1 MKKIVTLILMLCM
14 ILSLSAC
21 GKVEITM
28 QEIYD
33 ANQTKAL
40 LKNHDSVYVRN
51 ESDGEYFDE
60 KYLTQDYI
68 YDYIHDEEFDWVEF
82 TTDDANYYCLNG
94 DYVRF
99 WTITPDGVSSDFAS
113 YRTEYYASAILGA
126 DTVDEIIESVSKK
139 DGRITVTSSMSQK
152 NIEYMAEYGVTAGK
166 FEYVLDAKTREIVA
180 LNGDYTYDDGTGHH
194 VDSEVSY
201 DIDAPERVREFLKYA
216 NETENLRN
224 ITVVS
229 NPGTEKEVSQS
240 IQAAKGL
247 AVDFRYE
254 EEEYVF
260 EVYADAAC
268 TELYDPYVD
277 TDSDQTIYV
286 KWVDAESETPELTL
300 QDIYD
305 ATNIPALLEKHDSV
319 YVLYTEN
326 GEVYQEE
333 YYSKEYCYTFFDGE
347 LYGMESDMASLI
359 TNHSYQYCYD
369 NTYTQ
374 GILLTPDGMVDVGSI
389 FAESSE
395 KTIFSENLLNDTI
408 TSITEKDGNIIVTSV
423 SDSEEIEAMKAE
435 GVTVG
440 EEEYVLDAN
449 TRELISVK
457 SVFFNEAGEE
467 HEGAIYFT
475 YDVEIPEGMEKLTE
489 YAQQTENMRTIT
501 IISNPGTDAEKA
513 ESVQVPKGM
522 VAGLEADMSTDKA
535 FTLYTDAACTQIFN
549 EAPDVNSDV
558 TVYIKWDE

>member
-40 LKNHDSVYVRN
+40 LKNHESVYVRN
-51 ESDGEYFDE
+51 ETDGEYFDE

-82 TTDDANYYCLNG
+82 TTDDANYCCLNG

-139 DGRITVTSSMSQK
+139 DGRITVTSSLSQK
-152 NIEYMAEYGVTAGK
+152 NIEDMAELDVASGK

-180 LNGDYTYDDGTGHH
+180 LNGDYTYDDGTGYH

-247 AVDFRYE
+247 AVGFRYE

-305 ATNIPALLEKHDSV
+305 ASNVAALLKNHESV
-319 YVLYTEN
+319 HILYTGN
-326 GEVYQEE
+326 GEVFQED
-333 YYSKEYCYTFFDGE
+333 YYSKEQNYSFYKGEEFNDEFFMTD
-347 LYGMESDMASLI
+347 
-359 TNHSYQYCYD
+359 HSYYMNSD
-369 NTYTQ
+369 KTVRLV
-374 GILLTPDGMVDVGSI
+374 LLTPSGMAEMKDV
-389 FAESSE
+389 FANEH
-395 KTIFSENLLNDTI
+395 KVNVFSTNLLNDII
-408 TSITEKDGNIIVTSV
+408 TSVTEKDGCIIMTSV
-423 SDSEEIEAMKAE
+423 SDQEEIDSIE
-435 GVTVG
+435 GLVSC
-440 EEEYVLDAN
+440 EEELVLDAK
-449 TRELISVK
+449 TYDLISVK
-457 SVFFNEAGEE
+457 SIFRYEDEVY
-467 HEGAIYFT
+467 EGTTTFT
-475 YDVEIPEGMEKLTE
+475 YDVEIPEIIKTFME
-489 YAQQTENMRTIT
+489 YDQQTEDMRTIT
-501 IISNPGTDAEKA
+501 VVSNPGTEQEKT
-513 ESVQVPKGM
+513 ESVLSPKGLI
-522 VAGLEADMSTDKA
+522 VGLSPEAAYADRT
-535 FTLYTDAACTQIFN
+535 FTLYTDAACTQPLE
-549 EAPDVNSDV
+549 EAPDVNADV

>member
-139 DGRITVTSSMSQK
+139 DGRITVTSSLSQK
-152 NIEYMAEYGVTAGK
+152 NIEDMAEYGVTAGK

-247 AVDFRYE
+247 AVGFRYE

-305 ATNIPALLEKHDSV
+305 ASNVAALLKNHDSV
-319 YVLYTEN
+319 HILYTGN
-326 GEVYQEE
+326 GEVFQED
-333 YYSKEYCYTFFDGE
+333 YYSKEQNYSFYKGEEFNDEFFMTD
-347 LYGMESDMASLI
+347 
-359 TNHSYQYCYD
+359 HSYYMNSD
-369 NTYTQ
+369 KTVRLV
-374 GILLTPDGMVDVGSI
+374 LLTPSGMAEMKDV
-389 FAESSE
+389 FANEH
-395 KTIFSENLLNDTI
+395 KVNVFSTNLLNDII
-408 TSITEKDGNIIVTSV
+408 TSVTEKDGCIIMTSV
-423 SDSEEIEAMKAE
+423 SDQEEIDSIE
-435 GVTVG
+435 GLVSC
-440 EEEYVLDAN
+440 EEELVLDAK
-449 TRELISVK
+449 TYDLISVK
-457 SVFFNEAGEE
+457 SIFRYEDEVY
-467 HEGAIYFT
+467 EGTTTFT
-475 YDVEIPEGMEKLTE
+475 YDVEIPEIIKTFME
-489 YAQQTENMRTIT
+489 YDQQTEDMRTIT
-501 IISNPGTDAEKA
+501 VVSNPGTEQEKT
-513 ESVQVPKGM
+513 ESVLSPKGLI
-522 VAGLEADMSTDKA
+522 VGLSPEAAYADRT
-535 FTLYTDAACTQIFN
+535 FTLYTDAACTQPLE
-549 EAPDVNSDV
+549 EAPDVNADV

>member
-94 DYVRF
+94 DYMRF

-126 DTVDEIIESVSKK
+126 ETVDEIIESVSKK
-139 DGRITVTSSMSQK
+139 DGRITVTSSLSQK

-180 LNGDYTYDDGTGHH
+180 MNGDHTYDNGISLHW
-194 VDSEVSY
+194 DSEVSY

-247 AVDFRYE
+247 AVGFRYE

-305 ATNIPALLEKHDSV
+305 ASNVAALLKNHDSV
-319 YVLYTEN
+319 HILYTGN
-326 GEVYQEE
+326 GEVFQED
-333 YYSKEYCYTFFDGE
+333 YYSKEQNYSFYKGEEFNDEFFMTD
-347 LYGMESDMASLI
+347 
-359 TNHSYQYCYD
+359 HSYYMNSD
-369 NTYTQ
+369 KTVRLV
-374 GILLTPDGMVDVGSI
+374 LLTPSGMAEMKDV
-389 FAESSE
+389 FANEH
-395 KTIFSENLLNDTI
+395 KVNVFSTNLLNDII
-408 TSITEKDGNIIVTSV
+408 TSVTEKDGCIIMTSV
-423 SDSEEIEAMKAE
+423 SDQEEIDSIE
-435 GVTVG
+435 GLVSC
-440 EEEYVLDAN
+440 EEELVLDAK
-449 TRELISVK
+449 TYDLISVK
-457 SVFFNEAGEE
+457 SIFRYEDEVY
-467 HEGAIYFT
+467 EGTTTFT
-475 YDVEIPEGMEKLTE
+475 YDVEIPEIIKTFME
-489 YAQQTENMRTIT
+489 YDQQTEDMRTIT
-501 IISNPGTDAEKA
+501 VVSNPGTEQEKT
-513 ESVQVPKGM
+513 ESVLSPKGLI
-522 VAGLEADMSTDKA
+522 VGLSPEAAYADRT
-535 FTLYTDAACTQIFN
+535 FTLYTDAACTQPLE
-549 EAPDVNSDV
+549 EAPDVNADV

>member
-1 MKKIVTLILMLCM
+1 MKKIVTLILVLCM

-68 YDYIHDEEFDWVEF
+68 YDYIYDEEFDWVEF
-82 TTDDANYYCLNG
+82 TTDDANYCCLNG

-126 DTVDEIIESVSKK
+126 ETVDEIIESVSKK
-139 DGRITVTSSMSQK
+139 DGRITVTSSLSQK

-180 LNGDYTYDDGTGHH
+180 LSGDYTYDDGIGHH

-247 AVDFRYE
+247 TVGFRYE

-260 EVYADAAC
+260 EMYADAAC

-305 ATNIPALLEKHDSV
+305 ASNVAALLKNHDSV
-319 YVLYTEN
+319 HILYTGN
-326 GEVYQEE
+326 GEVFQED
-333 YYSKEYCYTFFDGE
+333 YYSKEQNYSFYKGEEFNDEFFMTD
-347 LYGMESDMASLI
+347 
-359 TNHSYQYCYD
+359 HSYYMNSD
-369 NTYTQ
+369 KTVRLV
-374 GILLTPDGMVDVGSI
+374 LLTPSGMAEMKDV
-389 FAESSE
+389 FANEH
-395 KTIFSENLLNDTI
+395 KVNVFSTNLLNDII
-408 TSITEKDGNIIVTSV
+408 TSVTEKDGCIIMTSV
-423 SDSEEIEAMKAE
+423 SDQEEIDSIE
-435 GVTVG
+435 GLVSC
-440 EEEYVLDAN
+440 EEELVLDAK
-449 TRELISVK
+449 TYDLISVK
-457 SVFFNEAGEE
+457 SIFRYEDEVY
-467 HEGAIYFT
+467 EGTTTFT
-475 YDVEIPEGMEKLTE
+475 YDVEIPEIIKTFME
-489 YAQQTENMRTIT
+489 YDQQTEDMRTIT
-501 IISNPGTDAEKA
+501 VVSNPGTEQEKT
-513 ESVQVPKGM
+513 ESVLSPKGL
-522 VAGLEADMSTDKA
+522 VVGLSPEAAYADRT
-535 FTLYTDAACTQIFN
+535 FTLYTDAACTQPLE
-549 EAPDVNSDV
+549 EAPDVNADV
-558 TVYIKWDE
+558 TVYIKWD

>member
-139 DGRITVTSSMSQK
+139 DGRITVTSSLSQK

-180 LNGDYTYDDGTGHH
+180 LSGDYTYNDGTGNHLE
-194 VDSEVSY
+194 SEVSY

-247 AVDFRYE
+247 AVDFRYG

-305 ATNIPALLEKHDSV
+305 ASNVAALLKNHDSV
-319 YVLYTEN
+319 HILYTGN
-326 GEVYQEE
+326 GEVFQED
-333 YYSKEYCYTFFDGE
+333 YYSKEQNYSFYKGEEFNDEFFMTD
-347 LYGMESDMASLI
+347 
-359 TNHSYQYCYD
+359 HSYYMNSD
-369 NTYTQ
+369 KTVRLV
-374 GILLTPDGMVDVGSI
+374 LLTPSGMAEMKDV
-389 FAESSE
+389 FANEH
-395 KTIFSENLLNDTI
+395 KVNIFSTNLLNDII
-408 TSITEKDGNIIVTSV
+408 TSVTEKDGCIIMTSV
-423 SDSEEIEAMKAE
+423 SDQEEIDSIE
-435 GVTVG
+435 GLVSC
-440 EEEYVLDAN
+440 EEELVLDAK
-449 TRELISVK
+449 TYDLISVK
-457 SVFFNEAGEE
+457 SIFRYEDEVY
-467 HEGAIYFT
+467 EGTTTFT
-475 YDVEIPEGMEKLTE
+475 YDVEIPEIIKTFME
-489 YAQQTENMRTIT
+489 YDQQTEDMRTIT
-501 IISNPGTDAEKA
+501 VVSNPGTEQEKT
-513 ESVQVPKGM
+513 ESVLSPKGLI
-522 VAGLEADMSTDKA
+522 VGLSPEAAYADRT
-535 FTLYTDAACTQIFN
+535 FTLYTDAACTQPLE
-549 EAPDVNSDV
+549 EAPDVNADV

>member
-126 DTVDEIIESVSKK
+126 ETVDEIIESVSKK

-152 NIEYMAEYGVTAGK
+152 NIEYTAEYGVTAGK

-180 LNGDYTYDDGTGHH
+180 MNGDYTYDDGIGHH

-305 ATNIPALLEKHDSV
+305 ASNVAALLKNHDSV
-319 YVLYTEN
+319 HILYTGN
-326 GEVYQEE
+326 GEVFQED
-333 YYSKEYCYTFFDGE
+333 YYSKEQNYSFYKGEEFNDEFFMTD
-347 LYGMESDMASLI
+347 
-359 TNHSYQYCYD
+359 HSYYMNSD
-369 NTYTQ
+369 KTVRLV
-374 GILLTPDGMVDVGSI
+374 LLTPSGMAEMKDV
-389 FAESSE
+389 FANEH
-395 KTIFSENLLNDTI
+395 KVNVFSTNLLNDII
-408 TSITEKDGNIIVTSV
+408 TSVTEKDGCIIMTSV
-423 SDSEEIEAMKAE
+423 SDQEEIDSIE
-435 GVTVG
+435 GLVSC
-440 EEEYVLDAN
+440 EEELVLDAK
-449 TRELISVK
+449 TYDLISVK
-457 SVFFNEAGEE
+457 SIFRYEDEVY
-467 HEGAIYFT
+467 EGTTTFT
-475 YDVEIPEGMEKLTE
+475 YDVEIPEIIKTFME
-489 YAQQTENMRTIT
+489 YDQQTEDMRTIT
-501 IISNPGTDAEKA
+501 VVSNPGTEQEKT
-513 ESVQVPKGM
+513 ESVLSPKGLI
-522 VAGLEADMSTDKA
+522 VGLSPEAAYADRT
-535 FTLYTDAACTQIFN
+535 FTLYTDAACTQPLE
-549 EAPDVNSDV
+549 EAPDVNADV

>member
-40 LKNHDSVYVRN
+40 LKNHESVYVRN
-51 ESDGEYFDE
+51 ETDGEYFDE

-82 TTDDANYYCLNG
+82 TTDDANYCCLNG

-126 DTVDEIIESVSKK
+126 ETVDEIIESVSKK
-139 DGRITVTSSMSQK
+139 DGRITVTSSLSQK
-152 NIEYMAEYGVTAGK
+152 NIEDMAEYGVTAGK

-180 LNGDYTYDDGTGHH
+180 LNGDYTYDDGTGYH

-247 AVDFRYE
+247 AVGFRYE
-254 EEEYVF
+254 GEEYVF

-305 ATNIPALLEKHDSV
+305 ASNVAALLKNHDSV
-319 YVLYTEN
+319 HILYTGN
-326 GEVYQEE
+326 GEVFQED
-333 YYSKEYCYTFFDGE
+333 YYSKEQNYSFYKGEEFNDEFFMTD
-347 LYGMESDMASLI
+347 
-359 TNHSYQYCYD
+359 HSYYMNSD
-369 NTYTQ
+369 K
-374 GILLTPDGMVDVGSI
+374 IVRLVLLTPSGMAEMKDV
-389 FAESSE
+389 FANEH
-395 KTIFSENLLNDTI
+395 KVNVFSTNLLNDII
-408 TSITEKDGNIIVTSV
+408 TSVTEKDGYIIMTSV
-423 SDSEEIEAMKAE
+423 SDQEEIDSIE
-435 GVTVG
+435 GLVSC
-440 EEEYVLDAN
+440 EEELVLDAK
-449 TRELISVK
+449 TYDLISVK
-457 SVFFNEAGEE
+457 SIFRYEDEVY
-467 HEGAIYFT
+467 EGTTTFT
-475 YDVEIPEGMEKLTE
+475 YDVEIPEIIKTFME
-489 YAQQTENMRTIT
+489 YDQQTEDMRTIT
-501 IISNPGTDAEKA
+501 VVSNPGTEQEKT
-513 ESVQVPKGM
+513 ESVLSPKGLI
-522 VAGLEADMSTDKA
+522 VGLSPEAAYADRT
-535 FTLYTDAACTQIFN
+535 FTLYTDAACTQPLE
-549 EAPDVNSDV
+549 EAPDVNADV

>member
-1 MKKIVTLILMLCM
+1 MKKIVTLIFVLCM

-21 GKVEITM
+21 GNVEITM

-68 YDYIHDEEFDWVEF
+68 YDYIHDEEFEWVEF
-82 TTDDANYYCLNG
+82 TTDDANYICLNG

-152 NIEYMAEYGVTAGK
+152 NIEYTAEYGVTAGK

-180 LNGDYTYDDGTGHH
+180 INGDHTYDNGISLHW
-194 VDSEVSY
+194 DSEVSY

-240 IQAAKGL
+240 IQVAKGF
-247 AVDFRYE
+247 AVGFRYE

-268 TELYDPYVD
+268 TELYDPYAD
-277 TDSDQTIYV
+277 TDSDQTVYV

-305 ATNIPALLEKHDSV
+305 ASNVATLLKNHDSV
-319 YVLYTEN
+319 HILYTGN
-326 GEVYQEE
+326 GEVFQED
-333 YYSKEYCYTFFDGE
+333 YYSKEQNYSFYKGEEFNDEFFMTD
-347 LYGMESDMASLI
+347 
-359 TNHSYQYCYD
+359 HSYYMNSD
-369 NTYTQ
+369 KTVRLV
-374 GILLTPDGMVDVGSI
+374 LLTPSGMAEMKDV
-389 FAESSE
+389 FANEH
-395 KTIFSENLLNDTI
+395 KVNVFSTNLLNDII
-408 TSITEKDGNIIVTSV
+408 TSVTEKDGFVIITSV
-423 SDSEEIEAMKAE
+423 SDQEEIDSIE
-435 GVTVG
+435 GLVSC
-440 EEEYVLDAN
+440 EEELVLDAK
-449 TRELISVK
+449 TYDLISVK
-457 SVFFNEAGEE
+457 SIFRYEDEVY
-467 HEGAIYFT
+467 EGTTTFT
-475 YDVEIPEGMEKLTE
+475 YDVEIPEIIKTFME
-489 YAQQTENMRTIT
+489 YDQQTEDMRTIT
-501 IISNPGTDAEKA
+501 VVSNPGTEQEKT
-513 ESVQVPKGM
+513 ESVLSPKGLI
-522 VAGLEADMSTDKA
+522 VGLSPEAAYADRT
-535 FTLYTDAACTQIFN
+535 FTLYTDAACTQPLE
-549 EAPDVNSDV
+549 EAPDVNADV

>member
-94 DYVRF
+94 DYMRF

-139 DGRITVTSSMSQK
+139 DGRITVTSSLSQK
-152 NIEYMAEYGVTAGK
+152 NIEDMAELDVASGK

-180 LNGDYTYDDGTGHH
+180 LNGDYTYDDGTGYH

-201 DIDAPERVREFLKYA
+201 DIDAPERVREFLKYD

-247 AVDFRYE
+247 AVGFRYE
-254 EEEYVF
+254 GEEYVF

-305 ATNIPALLEKHDSV
+305 ASNVAALLKNHDSV
-319 YVLYTEN
+319 HILYTGN
-326 GEVYQEE
+326 GEVFQED
-333 YYSKEYCYTFFDGE
+333 YYSKEQNYSFYKGEEFNDEFFMTD
-347 LYGMESDMASLI
+347 
-359 TNHSYQYCYD
+359 HSYYMNSD
-369 NTYTQ
+369 KTVRLV
-374 GILLTPDGMVDVGSI
+374 LLTPSGMAEMKDV
-389 FAESSE
+389 FANEH
-395 KTIFSENLLNDTI
+395 KVNVFSTNLLNDII
-408 TSITEKDGNIIVTSV
+408 TSVTEKDGCIIMTSV
-423 SDSEEIEAMKAE
+423 SDQEEIDSIE
-435 GVTVG
+435 GLVSC
-440 EEEYVLDAN
+440 EEELVLDAK
-449 TRELISVK
+449 TYDLISVK
-457 SVFFNEAGEE
+457 SIFRYEDEVY
-467 HEGAIYFT
+467 EGTTTFT
-475 YDVEIPEGMEKLTE
+475 YDVEIPEIIKTFME
-489 YAQQTENMRTIT
+489 YDQQTEDMRTIT
-501 IISNPGTDAEKA
+501 VVSNPGTEQEKT
-513 ESVQVPKGM
+513 ESVLSPKGLI
-522 VAGLEADMSTDKA
+522 VGLSPEAAYADRT
-535 FTLYTDAACTQIFN
+535 FTLYTDAACTQPLE
-549 EAPDVNSDV
+549 EAPDVNADV

>member
-1 MKKIVTLILMLCM
+1 MKKLVTLILMLCM

-40 LKNHDSVYVRN
+40 LKNHESVYVRN
-51 ESDGEYFDE
+51 ETDGEYFDE

-68 YDYIHDEEFDWVEF
+68 YDYIHDEEFEWVEF

-126 DTVDEIIESVSKK
+126 ETVDEIIESVSKK
-139 DGRITVTSSMSQK
+139 DSRITVTSSMSQK
-152 NIEYMAEYGVTAGK
+152 NIEDMAELDVASGK

-305 ATNIPALLEKHDSV
+305 ASNVAALLKNHDSV
-319 YVLYTEN
+319 HILYTGN
-326 GEVYQEE
+326 GEVFQED
-333 YYSKEYCYTFFDGE
+333 YYSKEQNYSFYKGEEFNDEFFMTD
-347 LYGMESDMASLI
+347 
-359 TNHSYQYCYD
+359 HSYYMNSD
-369 NTYTQ
+369 K
-374 GILLTPDGMVDVGSI
+374 IVRLVLLTPSGMAEMKDV
-389 FAESSE
+389 FANEH
-395 KTIFSENLLNDTI
+395 KVNVFSTNLLNDII
-408 TSITEKDGNIIVTSV
+408 TSVTEKDGCIIMTSV
-423 SDSEEIEAMKAE
+423 SDQEEIDSFE
-435 GVTVG
+435 GLVSC
-440 EEEYVLDAN
+440 EEELVLDAK
-449 TRELISVK
+449 TYDLISVK
-457 SVFFNEAGEE
+457 SIFRYEDEVY
-467 HEGAIYFT
+467 EGTTTFT
-475 YDVEIPEGMEKLTE
+475 YDVEIPEIIKTFME
-489 YAQQTENMRTIT
+489 YDQQTEDMRTIT
-501 IISNPGTDAEKA
+501 VVSNPGTEQEKT
-513 ESVQVPKGM
+513 ESVLSPKGLI
-522 VAGLEADMSTDKA
+522 VGLSPEAAYADRT
-535 FTLYTDAACTQIFN
+535 FTLYTDAACTQPLE
-549 EAPDVNSDV
+549 EAPDVNADV

>member
-1 MKKIVTLILMLCM
+1 MKKIITLILMLCM

-40 LKNHDSVYVRN
+40 LKNHESVYVRN

-126 DTVDEIIESVSKK
+126 ETVDETIESVSEK
-139 DGRITVTSSMSQK
+139 DGRITVTSSLSQK
-152 NIEYMAEYGVTAGK
+152 NIEDMAELDVASGK

-180 LNGDYTYDDGTGHH
+180 LSGDYTYNDGISLHW
-194 VDSEVSY
+194 DSEVSY

-247 AVDFRYE
+247 AVGFRYE
-254 EEEYVF
+254 GEKYVF
-260 EVYADAAC
+260 EAYADAAC

-277 TDSDQTIYV
+277 TDSDQTVYV

-305 ATNIPALLEKHDSV
+305 ASNVAALLKNHDSV
-319 YVLYTEN
+319 HILYTGN
-326 GEVYQEE
+326 GEVFQED
-333 YYSKEYCYTFFDGE
+333 YYSKEQNYSFYKGEEFNDEFFMTD
-347 LYGMESDMASLI
+347 
-359 TNHSYQYCYD
+359 HSYYMNSD
-369 NTYTQ
+369 KTARLV
-374 GILLTPDGMVDVGSI
+374 LLTPSGMAEMKDV
-389 FAESSE
+389 FANEH
-395 KTIFSENLLNDTI
+395 KVNVFSTNLLNDII
-408 TSITEKDGNIIVTSV
+408 TSVTEKDGYIIMTSV
-423 SDSEEIEAMKAE
+423 SDQEEIDSIE
-435 GVTVG
+435 GLVSC
-440 EEEYVLDAN
+440 EEELVLDAK
-449 TRELISVK
+449 TYDLISVK
-457 SVFFNEAGEE
+457 SIFRYEDEVY
-467 HEGAIYFT
+467 EGTTTFT
-475 YDVEIPEGMEKLTE
+475 YDVEIPEIIKTFME
-489 YAQQTENMRTIT
+489 YDQQTEDMRTIT
-501 IISNPGTDAEKA
+501 VVSNPGTEQEKT
-513 ESVQVPKGM
+513 ESVLSPKGLI
-522 VAGLEADMSTDKA
+522 VGLSPEAAYADRT
-535 FTLYTDAACTQIFN
+535 FTLYTDAACTQPLE
-549 EAPDVNSDV
+549 EAPDVNADV

>member
-82 TTDDANYYCLNG
+82 TTDDANYCCLNG

-139 DGRITVTSSMSQK
+139 DGRITVTSSLSQK

-180 LNGDYTYDDGTGHH
+180 MNGDHTYDNGISLHW
-194 VDSEVSY
+194 DSEVSY

-247 AVDFRYE
+247 AVGFRYE

-305 ATNIPALLEKHDSV
+305 ASNVAALLKNHDSV
-319 YVLYTEN
+319 HILYTGN
-326 GEVYQEE
+326 GEVFQED
-333 YYSKEYCYTFFDGE
+333 YYSKEQNYSFYKGEEFNDEFFMTD
-347 LYGMESDMASLI
+347 
-359 TNHSYQYCYD
+359 HSYYMNSD
-369 NTYTQ
+369 KTVRLV
-374 GILLTPDGMVDVGSI
+374 LLTPSGMAEMKDV
-389 FAESSE
+389 FANEH
-395 KTIFSENLLNDTI
+395 KVNVFSTNLLNDII
-408 TSITEKDGNIIVTSV
+408 TSVTEKDGCIIMTSV
-423 SDSEEIEAMKAE
+423 SDQEEIDSIE
-435 GVTVG
+435 GLVSC
-440 EEEYVLDAN
+440 EEELVLDAK
-449 TRELISVK
+449 TYDLISVK
-457 SVFFNEAGEE
+457 SIFRYEDEVY
-467 HEGAIYFT
+467 EGTTTFT
-475 YDVEIPEGMEKLTE
+475 YDVEIPEIIKTFME
-489 YAQQTENMRTIT
+489 YDQQTEDMRTIT
-501 IISNPGTDAEKA
+501 VVSNPGTEQEKT
-513 ESVQVPKGM
+513 ESVLSPKGLI
-522 VAGLEADMSTDKA
+522 VGLSPEAAYADRT
-535 FTLYTDAACTQIFN
+535 FTLYTDAACTQPLE
-549 EAPDVNSDV
+549 EAPDVNADV